1 MDDKRCWI
9 GENADSK
16 YNEYGISGLCQ
27 KTNKGI
33 YYGLSEHDTMRVY
46 MKDDNGN
53 NPRQWNDTKKI
64 SQKLTLYI
72 AVNVLRN
79 TYWQVAIMP
88 LKLKKKYMYI
98 NWT

>member
-1 MDDKRCWI
+1 MKCYKTSVRGLYEILNVKGNRIGRRFAACQSQANVKGITLFGMDDKRCWI

-53 NPRQWNDTKKI
+53 NPRQ
-64 SQKLTLYI
+64 
-72 AVNVLRN
+72 
-79 TYWQVAIMP
+79 
-88 LKLKKKYMYI
+88 
-98 NWT
+98 